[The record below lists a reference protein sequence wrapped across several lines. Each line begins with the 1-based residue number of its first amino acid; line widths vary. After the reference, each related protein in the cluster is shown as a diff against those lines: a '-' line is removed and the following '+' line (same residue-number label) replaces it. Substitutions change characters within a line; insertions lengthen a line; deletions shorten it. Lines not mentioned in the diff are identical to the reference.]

1 MTEQSAGEIHRT
13 LRASDADREAVSDR
27 LRVAAGEGRITLDEL
42 EDRLESVYAAK
53 TYAELDTLV
62 VDLPRGRSVLL
73 PDAQALVLETRSG
86 KIRQEGRWVVPER
99 ITATVTMGNITIDF
113 TEAVCHHREVRLE
126 ATCGSGRIIV
136 IVPRDWIAVVDGLVS
151 GMGHVINK
159 APGSADMNVT
169 TTLRLSGKL
178 GMGRIKIRYPSR

>member
-13 LRASDADREAVSDR
+13 LRASDADRDAVSDR

-42 EDRLESVYAAK
+42 EDRLEGVYAAK
-53 TYAELDTLV
+53 TYAELDTLIM
-62 VDLPRGRSVLL
+62 DLPQGRSMLS
-73 PDAQALVLETRSG
+73 DAQPLVLETRSG
-86 KIRQEGRWVVPER
+86 KITQVGRWVVPER
-99 ITATVTMGNITIDF
+99 ITATVTMGTITIDF
-113 TEAVCHHREVRLE
+113 TEAVCRHQEVRLE
-126 ATCGSGRIIV
+126 ATCGSGKIIV
-136 IVPRDWIAVVDGLVS
+136 IVPRGWIAVVDGLVT